1 MTAAALTQHLK
12 AGTTTVCRCWA
23 LARRD
28 GRVLGFTDHDQAL
41 SFDGIAFRAD
51 TGLTAR
57 AVQQSTGLSVDNT
70 EAVGVLSDPS
80 ISDADVEAGRYDG
93 AQVTAWLVNWTEP
106 SQRMVQFR
114 GTIGEI
120 TRSAG
125 GFRAELRG
133 LAERLNEPRGRAYQ
147 PRCGAV
153 LGDAAC
159 KVDLNVPQYELVA
172 APATVLEERILSFE
186 GADTHAPGWFA
197 RGGLT
202 VLTGAAEGLRGSVKN
217 DSFEGSSRRIELW
230 EALRAPLGPGDM
242 VRLTAGCDK
251 RSETCRVKFGNFL
264 NFRGFPHIPGDDWL
278 MAYPSRGRRNDGGS
292 LKR

>member
-1 MTAAALTQHLK
+1 MTAAALAQHLK
-12 AGTTTVCRCWA
+12 VGTTTVCRCWA

-28 GRVLGFTDHDQAL
+28 GRIMGFTDHDRAV
-41 SFDGIAFRAD
+41 SFDGIEFRAD

-80 ISDADVEAGRYDG
+80 ITDADVEAGRYDG
-93 AQVTAWLVNWTEP
+93 AEVTAWLVNWTDP
-106 SQRMVQFR
+106 AQRMVQFR
-114 GTIGEI
+114 GAIGEI

-159 KVDLNVPQYELVA
+159 KVDLSSPSYELIA
-172 APATVLEERILSFE
+172 APVMVSEDRILRFE
-186 GADTHAPGWFA
+186 EAGAFAPGWFA
-197 RGGLT
+197 RGALT
-202 VLTGAAEGLRGSVKN
+202 VLGGAAEGLRGAVKN
-217 DSFEGSSRRIELW
+217 DVFDGAVRRIELW
-230 EALRAPLGPGDM
+230 EALRARLLPGDP

-251 RSETCRVKFGNFL
+251 RPDTCRVKFGNFL
-264 NFRGFPHIPGDDWL
+264 NFRGFPHIPGEDWL
-278 MAYPSRGRRNDGGS
+278 MAYPSRGHRNDGGS